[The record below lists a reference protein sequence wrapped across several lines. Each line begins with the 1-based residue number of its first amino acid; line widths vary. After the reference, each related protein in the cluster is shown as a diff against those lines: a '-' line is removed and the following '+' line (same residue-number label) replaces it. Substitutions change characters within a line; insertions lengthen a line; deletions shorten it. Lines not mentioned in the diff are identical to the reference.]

1 VTHVRGGVAVEH
13 HEVGIEPGLHATATR
28 RCRPTLSGRSGQRC
42 KNLHRRQARG
52 RHQHVLIGRI
62 ELGHATH
69 IRAEQH
75 LAARVR
81 ETFQL
86 LLAGGDERGAH
97 VLRHL
102 RLVHLVEPQLQG
114 RNHGHLV
121 AAWAAAFW
129 TCRHGR
135 ISRAR
140 VLVLARK

>member
-102 RLVHLVEPQLQG
+102 RLV
-114 RNHGHLV
+114 